1 MNAVQ
6 EFETDKL
13 IIGTVRNGIYIV
25 SVEGEILLHL
35 EKSDGLLDNTVKRV
49 FVDANKNLWLAMDNG
64 GLSYIQIKS
73 NTNYLIDTEG
83 AFGTVFTNQIKDSLL
98 HLGTNQGLFIKNI
111 LLPSSKPRL
120 VDKNLGQIWEI
131 EEVDEQILIG
141 SHEGV
146 FSIENKKLKNIHF
159 EAGAW
164 TFRKYPRFK
173 EILYVGFYSG
183 IGVFKKVK
191 GKWKFVEKWQNF
203 GESSRFMEFDRYGQL
218 WVAHPSKGY
227 YIGHFSKFIK
237 PGALRISTT
246 TSRTSIES
254 TSFKNKD
261 GKIVTVVMNK
271 TEGKMRYKL
280 MVGNSEAFLEIEPR
294 AMQTIIY

>member
-1 MNAVQ
+1 MRYYQFFFKIKEIQGKILFQTFQQIYIYDPATEVIEIVNALSGFNELFSSKGSAFIQDKKEGLFKIKNKQRSLIIGKQVEEFHVSGVFIQNSKELLVVTKNSGVWCWKDKKLLKKNWPLNSVLEKYLVNAVQ

-98 HLGTNQGLFIKNI
+98 YLGTNQGLFIKNI

-159 EAGAW
+159 EAGA
-164 TFRKYPRFK
+164 
-173 EILYVGFYSG
+173 
-183 IGVFKKVK
+183 
-191 GKWKFVEKWQNF
+191 
-203 GESSRFMEFDRYGQL
+203 
-218 WVAHPSKGY
+218 
-227 YIGHFSKFIK
+227 
-237 PGALRISTT
+237 
-246 TSRTSIES
+246 
-254 TSFKNKD
+254 
-261 GKIVTVVMNK
+261 
-271 TEGKMRYKL
+271 
-280 MVGNSEAFLEIEPR
+280 
-294 AMQTIIY
+294 